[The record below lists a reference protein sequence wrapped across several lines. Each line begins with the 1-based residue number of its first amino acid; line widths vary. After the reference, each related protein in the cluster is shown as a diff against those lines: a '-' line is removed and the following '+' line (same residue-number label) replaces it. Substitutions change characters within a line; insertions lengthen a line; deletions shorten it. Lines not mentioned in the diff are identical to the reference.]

1 MEVKVLIN
9 SPQKDSDI
17 MYATGYSCLDP
28 IAVIDVDSEI
38 YGFFPSTEI
47 GRASKN
53 SRCRECLNLTQLGAK
68 LSHPVGGAVLK
79 WLQSHGI
86 HKISV
91 PYSFPV
97 AEADFL
103 RSNGVEINSVRHFYP
118 ERSVKRE
125 DEIEKIREVSK
136 KNAEVMDCVK
146 TLLAECGVNAKGEL
160 VHRGAV
166 LTSEDLQNYIFEAFL
181 HRGLQA
187 DSVIAAAG
195 DQACD
200 PHENGHGAIH
210 EKEAIVVDIFPYSR
224 INHYY
229 SDMTRTFCKH
239 KAPQALQE
247 IYDAVKEVQIDTLS
261 KVKNGADGRSIH
273 REVQNFFISR
283 GFETCSTGNELYG
296 FFHGTGHGVG
306 LDCHEEPRISSGGS
320 ILHSGEV
327 VTVEPGLYYR
337 ERGAVRIEDLV
348 VVRDDSAE
356 ILTEYEKQLVVD

>member
-28 IAVIDVDSEI
+28 IAVIDVDTEV

-68 LSHPVGGAVLK
+68 FSHPAGGAVLK

-86 HKISV
+86 HKVDVS
-91 PYSFPV
+91 YSFPV

-103 RSNGVEINSVRHFYP
+103 RNNGVEVNPVHCLYP

-136 KNAEVMDCVK
+136 KNVEVMDHVK
-146 TLLAECGVNAKGEL
+146 TLLAECSVNADGEL

-166 LTSEDLQNYIFEAFL
+166 LTSEDLQNFIFEAFL

-187 DSVIAAAG
+187 DSVIAAVG

-200 PHENGHGAIH
+200 PHENGYGAIH

-224 INHYY
+224 VNHYY

-239 KAPQALQE
+239 KVPQALQE
-247 IYDAVKEVQIDTLS
+247 MYDAVKEVQINTLS
-261 KVKNGADGRSIH
+261 KVKNGANGKIIH
-273 REVQNFFISR
+273 REVQDFFTSR
-283 GFETCSTGNELYG
+283 GFETCSEGSELYG

-327 VTVEPGLYYR
+327 VTVEPGLYYQG
-337 ERGAVRIEDLV
+337 RGAVRIEDLV
-348 VVRDDSAE
+348 VVRDDSSE
-356 ILTEYEKQLVVD
+356 VLTEYEKQLVVD

>member
-9 SPQKDSDI
+9 SSQKDSDI
-17 MYATGYSCLDP
+17 VYATGYICLDP
-28 IAVIDVDSEI
+28 VAVIDVDSEV

-47 GRASKN
+47 GRAAKT

-68 LSHPVGGAVLK
+68 LSHPEGGAVLN
-79 WLQSHGI
+79 WLQEHDI
-86 HKISV
+86 NKISV
-91 PYSFPV
+91 SYSFPV

-103 RSNGVEINSVRHFYP
+103 RSNGVEVNPVRCLYP
-118 ERSVKRE
+118 NRSVKRE

-136 KNAEVMDCVK
+136 KNVEVMNCVK
-146 TLLAECGVNAKGEL
+146 ILLAECGVNAKGEL
-160 VHRGAV
+160 IHNGAV
-166 LTSEDLQNYIFEAFL
+166 LTSEDLQNFIFEAFL

-210 EKEAIVVDIFPYSR
+210 EKEAIIVDIFPCSR
-224 INHYY
+224 TNHYY

-247 IYDAVKEVQIDTLS
+247 IYDAVKEVQINTLS
-261 KVKNGADGRSIH
+261 KVKNGADGKVIH
-273 REVQNFFISR
+273 REVQDFFSSR
-283 GFETCSTGNELYG
+283 GFETCREGKELYG

-306 LDCHEEPRISSGGS
+306 LDCHEDPRISSGGN
-320 ILHSGEV
+320 ILHSGEL

-337 ERGAVRIEDLV
+337 GRGAVRIEDLV

-356 ILTEYEKQLVVD
+356 VLTEYEKQLVVD